1 MNPDPEDQ
9 PMKTRPLIAVLLGGV
24 VLVAAVSGGIWYTT
38 SISPT
43 ICWGKDANFNSP
55 NAGAVKRGVTHLHLA
70 TLKNACESAAR
81 LIAHGADVNVRDRDD
96 KSPLHWAAA
105 ADATETAELLIV
117 HGADVNAHDRENR
130 TPLHFATKFNSVETA
145 ELLIS
150 NGANVNAGRNTFT
163 PLDNAIASADR
174 VIAHANA
181 IKYPSKKEKKKY
193 EKEKKEHEK
202 MVHLL
207 RAHGGRCYW
216 EC

>member
-1 MNPDPEDQ
+1 
-9 PMKTRPLIAVLLGGV
+9 MKTRPLIAVLLGGV

-105 ADATETAELLIV
+105 ADATETAELLI
-117 HGADVNAHDRENR
+117 
-130 TPLHFATKFNSVETA
+130 
-145 ELLIS
+145 S